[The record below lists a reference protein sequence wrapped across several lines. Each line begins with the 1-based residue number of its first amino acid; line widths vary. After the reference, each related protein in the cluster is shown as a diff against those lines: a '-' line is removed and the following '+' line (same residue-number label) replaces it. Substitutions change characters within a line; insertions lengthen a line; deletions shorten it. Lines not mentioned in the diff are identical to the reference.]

1 MLPAQELQGNDKALK
16 NKDRIR
22 LYFSY
27 DFPRGHQF
35 PGAFLHTVSGLTK
48 HQLSSEKPLKYSHLD
63 VAGSSGDLPE
73 PTTGSR

>member
-1 MLPAQELQGNDKALK
+1 MLPAQELQGNDEVFKVVNMFNL
-16 NKDRIR
+16 I
-22 LYFSY
+22 YIFH
-27 DFPRGHQF
+27 RGHQF
-35 PGAFLHTVSGLTK
+35 PGAFMHTVSGLTK